1 MSAVKIKQDVIEL
14 KKIDAEIKRINDILK
29 PLRARKKELE
39 TNLLQYMESTN
50 GGVTTIKL
58 NDVEVVSV
66 EKTKHEKLSKV
77 DKEKTGIQLL
87 SQYGVNINNAKKA
100 YYDLQEMLK
109 GKESVVPSLKLR
121 PPKPSN

>member
-14 KKIDAEIKRINDILK
+14 KKIDAEIRRINETLK

-39 TNLLQYMESTN
+39 TTLLQYMESTN

-58 NDVEVVSV
+58 NDVEVVSID
-66 EKTKHEKLSKV
+66 KTKHEKLSKLE
-77 DKEKTGIQLL
+77 KEKTAVELL
-87 SQYGVNINNAKKA
+87 SQSGVSNAKKI

-121 PPKPSN
+121 QPRQND